1 MSSVFEI
8 ASKVLI
14 PGAIA
19 EGKILLAEPVGEYLP
34 FTRAGGGSTTVQNG
48 KVVEQAANWPAI
60 VKRAGECSMVAWR
73 PARPNKLLKTNKY
86 DDPIW
91 QKVQTG
97 SGFVPVVTPNAGI
110 APDGTATADRI
121 VFDASAASGDRSI
134 LRQSVTAL
142 STTGKIT
149 FYVKS
154 YDGSTY
160 YISGHTGSTVGDFE
174 VNDEWQRIE
183 FESPATGSLLLGL
196 EVRSGTT
203 SSDMAD
209 LLVWDSQAEDVD
221 TYSTDVI
228 PTDASI
234 ITRNADSSTTTGL
247 IASGHI
253 GSDSGA
259 IGGVFT
265 AEELI
270 RDAATSSLLLGD
282 PSHGF
287 WTARIL
293 SSECRL
299 SFRYNIGSGSETAFT
314 TTQDKN
320 KWLFTWDQSPDI
332 NGDRWILSVNG
343 VKVASGPEA
352 FTFPT
357 DELVMSGAGGYWEGA
372 PEIFSQVRL
381 SEAAANAYTTL

>member
-19 EGKILLAEPVGEYLP
+19 EGKILLAKPVGEHLP

-60 VKRAGECSMVAWR
+60 VKRDGECSMVAWR

-174 VNDEWQRIE
+174 INDEWQRIE

-247 IASGHI
+247 KASGYI
-253 GSDSGA
+253 GNDAGA
-259 IGGVFT
+259 IGGAFL
-265 AEELI
+265 AKSLI
-270 RDAATSSLLLGD
+270 RDSSTSSLLLGAAGNLISIQR
-282 PSHGF
+282 PSGSA
-287 WTARIL
+287 ARMN
-293 SSECRL
+293 
-299 SFRYNIGSGSETAFT
+299 FVQDTGSGGTAIFT
-314 TTQDKN
+314 TTQDQN
-320 KWLFTWDQSPDI
+320 KWLFTWDQSPDV

-343 VKVASGPEA
+343 TKVASGPES

-357 DELVMSGAGGYWEGA
+357 DTLTMSGAGGYWEGV
-372 PEIFSQVRL
+372 PEIFSQIRL